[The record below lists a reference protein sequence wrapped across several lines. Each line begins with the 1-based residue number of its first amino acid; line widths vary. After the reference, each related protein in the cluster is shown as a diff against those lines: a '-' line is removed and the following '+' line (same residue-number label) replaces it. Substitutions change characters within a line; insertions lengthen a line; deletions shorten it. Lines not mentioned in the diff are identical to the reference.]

1 MRILFVMYNMEI
13 GGTRKSLLNL
23 LSYLEKYEVE
33 VDLLL
38 FSPFGIFMN
47 EIPEYVNIIKGNLA
61 MQSVFCFKQTLYN
74 EKRYDLIA
82 IRGILKV
89 LKKING
95 ENKIYKKILL
105 SYAERKID
113 SKKYNAVV
121 GFQEG
126 MCAFFTT
133 FTDISPKICW
143 IHNNAENLE
152 KNVLGKEED
161 YGKIDHILFVAE
173 RSKNSFVKKFPLLS
187 KKTAVIKN
195 VLPQEN
201 ILRAG
206 NEKCREAEM
215 LFKDKNTLNIVSVG
229 RISKQ
234 KAFERIIEV
243 VPKLSRKVN
252 WVIIGDGEDYNLL
265 VSKVKD
271 LKLDKV
277 IHFIGSRKN
286 PFSYVKNA
294 DVYVLTSLYES
305 QPMVIME
312 ALTLG
317 IPVISTNF
325 ASATEMLS
333 GVKYGM
339 ICENSS
345 SGILNAIEEITTERL
360 KEMKAATQEFIYD
373 NDYIIRQIME
383 LIEAKS

>member
-1 MRILFVMYNMEI
+1 MY
-13 GGTRKSLLNL
+13 
-23 LSYLEKYEVE
+23 
-33 VDLLL
+33 
-38 FSPFGIFMN
+38 
-47 EIPEYVNIIKGNLA
+47 
-61 MQSVFCFKQTLYN
+61 
-74 EKRYDLIA
+74 
-82 IRGILKV
+82 
-89 LKKING
+89 
-95 ENKIYKKILL
+95 
-105 SYAERKID
+105 
-113 SKKYNAVV
+113 
-121 GFQEG
+121 
-126 MCAFFTT
+126 T
-133 FTDISPKICW
+133 FTDISLKICW
-143 IHNNAENLE
+143 IHNNAENLA